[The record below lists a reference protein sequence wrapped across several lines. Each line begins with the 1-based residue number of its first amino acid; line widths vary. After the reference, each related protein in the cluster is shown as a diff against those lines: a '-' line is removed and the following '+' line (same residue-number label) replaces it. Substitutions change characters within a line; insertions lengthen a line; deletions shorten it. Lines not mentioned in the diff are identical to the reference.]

1 MSNMRSRASV
11 LLVDDEPDITTV
23 LSIGL
28 EDYGFKVDSY
38 NGPLIALSHF
48 KKSSY
53 DIVIIDIKMPKMDGF
68 ELYREIR
75 KLDNKVNVFFITAFD
90 LQPEELK
97 DKIYLPSLSQSFS
110 LISENNYNSY
120 LKYFIKKPFEIDD
133 FVERINEELPS

>member
-23 LSIGL
+23 LSMGL

-38 NGPLIALSHF
+38 NDPLIALSHF

-53 DIVIIDIKMPKMDGF
+53 DIVILDIKMPKMDGF

-75 KLDNKVNVFFITAFD
+75 KLDDKVNVFFTTAFD
-90 LQPEELK
+90 LQMEELK
-97 DKIYLPSLSQSFS
+97 DKIYLPSLSHSFS
-110 LISENNYNSY
+110 LAAYNSY
-120 LKYFIKKPFEIDD
+120 LKYFIKKPIEIDD
-133 FVERINEELPS
+133 FVKRINEEYP

>member
-1 MSNMRSRASV
+1 MRSRASV

-28 EDYGFKVDSY
+28 EDYGFNVDSC
-38 NGPLIALSHF
+38 NDPLIALSHF

-110 LISENNYNSY
+110 LISENNYNRY